1 MASTPPPNTDHLA
14 DQAAEMRRTLDQF
27 ARLIE
32 ISLTLNSTLDLD
44 RMLQFIID
52 STTEILDCEA
62 ASILLYDDKNERLYF
77 AASTGS
83 DPVKLAEIPV
93 PIDSSIA
100 GRIFT
105 RGDPEIINDLSKDPR
120 HFQKVGEEVDFVA
133 RSLIGVPMHIHEK
146 VIGVIE
152 GLNRRESAFTLEDV
166 DILMVIASQAAVAIN
181 NSRMMTDLQN
191 AYEDLSQIDKI
202 KSEFIAIASHEL
214 RTPLLHILGYAQLL
228 QEETEGESSDNVN
241 RVVESAMKLRVLVDE
256 MTNMNLLEMRS
267 QELRWEK
274 AMLQQILT
282 DSYQETAQTLKA
294 KGHTSQFDLPKEPL
308 FVRADPEKLGRA
320 FVNVFSNAARFT
332 PENGVIKIGLEVQS
346 KLAHVTIQDNGIGIL
361 ENELEAVFDRF
372 YQVESHLTRSE
383 SGMGLGLPIARG
395 LVELHNGKIWAES
408 EGVNQGTTI
417 HITLPLLETTF

>member
-1 MASTPPPNTDHLA
+1 MASTPSSHTDQLV
-14 DQAAEMRRTLDQF
+14 DQVAEMKRTLGQF

-44 RMLQFIID
+44 RMLEFIIG
-52 STTEILDCEA
+52 STTDILDCEA
-62 ASILLYDDKNERLYF
+62 AAILLYDDKNERLYF

-83 DPVKLAEIPV
+83 DPEKLAEIPV

-105 RGDPEIINDLSKDPR
+105 TGSPEIVNDLNQDPR
-120 HFQKVGEEVDFVA
+120 HFQKAGEEVEFVT
-133 RSLIGVPMHIHEK
+133 RSLIGVPMHIREN

-152 GLNRRESAFTLEDV
+152 GLNHLDGPFTQHDV

-181 NSRMMTDLQN
+181 NTRIMNDLQK
-191 AYEDLSQIDKI
+191 AYEDLSQIDEI

-214 RTPLLHILGYAQLL
+214 RTPLLHILGYAQML
-228 QEETEGESSDNVN
+228 QEETEGESDNVS
-241 RVVESAMKLRVLVDE
+241 RVVDSAMKLRILVDE

-267 QELRWEK
+267 QELHWEQ
-274 AMLQQILT
+274 ADVQQILM
-282 DSYQETAQTLKA
+282 DAYQEIAQTLKT

-308 FVRADPEKLGRA
+308 YVRADPEKLGQA

-332 PENGVIKIGLEVQS
+332 PENGVIKIGLEQRSNQV
-346 KLAHVTIQDNGIGIL
+346 HITIQDNGIGIP
-361 ENELEAVFDRF
+361 ETELESVFDRF

-383 SGMGLGLPIARG
+383 SGMGLGLPISRG
-395 LVELHNGKIWAES
+395 LVELHEGKVWAES
-408 EGVNQGTTI
+408 GGENQGTAI
-417 HITLPLLETTF
+417 HITLPLLGA

>member
-1 MASTPPPNTDHLA
+1 MASNPSSHTDQLV
-14 DQAAEMRRTLDQF
+14 DQVAEMRRTLGQF

-44 RMLQFIID
+44 RMLEFIIG
-52 STTEILDCEA
+52 STTDILDCEA
-62 ASILLYDDKNERLYF
+62 AAILLYDDKNERLYF

-83 DPVKLAEIPV
+83 DPEKLAEIPV

-105 RGDPEIINDLSKDPR
+105 QGNPEIVNDLNQDPR
-120 HFQKVGEEVDFVA
+120 HFQKVGEEVEFVT
-133 RSLIGVPMHIHEK
+133 RSLIGVPMHIREN

-152 GLNRRESAFTLEDV
+152 GLNHRDGSFTMHDV

-181 NSRMMTDLQN
+181 NARIMNDLQK
-191 AYEDLSQIDKI
+191 AYEDLSQIDKV

-214 RTPLLHILGYAQLL
+214 RTPLLHILGYAQML
-228 QEETEGESSDNVN
+228 QEETEGESDNVS
-241 RVVESAMKLRVLVDE
+241 RVVDSAMKLRILVDE

-267 QELRWEK
+267 QELHWEN
-274 AMLQQILT
+274 ASVEQILM
-282 DSYQETAQTLKA
+282 DAYQEIAQTLKT

-332 PENGVIKIGLEVQS
+332 PENGVIKIGLEQRSNQV
-346 KLAHVTIQDNGIGIL
+346 HITIQDNGVGIP
-361 ENELEAVFDRF
+361 EAELESVFDRF

-395 LVELHNGKIWAES
+395 LVELHEGKVWAES
-408 EGVNQGTTI
+408 EGENQGTAI
-417 HITLPLLETTF
+417 HITLPLLGA

>member
-1 MASTPPPNTDHLA
+1 MTAIPSSGTEHLV
-14 DQAAEMRRTLDQF
+14 DQVVEMKRTLGQF

-32 ISLTLNSTLDLD
+32 ISLTLNSTLDLNP
-44 RMLQFIID
+44 MLEFIIG
-52 STTEILDCEA
+52 STTEILACEA

-83 DPVKLAEIPV
+83 DPEKLAEIPV

-100 GRIFT
+100 GTIFT
-105 RGDPEIINDLSKDPR
+105 QGSPEIVNNLNQDPR
-120 HFQKVGEEVDFVA
+120 HFQKVGEEVEFVT
-133 RSLIGVPMHIHEK
+133 RSLIGVPMYIRDN

-152 GLNRRESAFTLEDV
+152 GLNRREGPFTQHDV

-181 NSRMMTDLQN
+181 NARMMSDLQK
-191 AYEDLSQIDKI
+191 AYEDLSQIDKV

-214 RTPLLHILGYAQLL
+214 RTPLLHILGYAQML

-241 RVVESAMKLRVLVDE
+241 RVVDSAMKLRVLLDE

-267 QELRWEK
+267 HELHLEK
-274 AMLQQILT
+274 TALQQILM
-282 DSYQETAQTLKA
+282 DAYQQIAQTLKT

-308 FVRADPEKLGRA
+308 HLQADPEKLGQA

-332 PENGVIKIGLEVQS
+332 PENGVIKISL
-346 KLAHVTIQDNGIGIL
+346 KLQANQAHITIQDNGIGIP
-361 ENELEAVFDRF
+361 EAELESIFDRF

-395 LVELHNGKIWAES
+395 LVELHQGKIWAES
-408 EGVNQGTTI
+408 GGENRGTAI
-417 HITLPLLETTF
+417 HITLPLLGASS